1 MSGKHCEENSRNRVA
16 VVLEGG
22 IVQAV
27 VADRLGEIEVV
38 VIDYDADGC
47 DESEIARITQ
57 PDGSTSDAW
66 VYDCMTERPRI
77 SLDEVFAERPDD
89 TVRGRDAASPGKEG
103 T

>member
-1 MSGKHCEENSRNRVA
+1 MSENRSGARRSRNRVA

-22 IVQAV
+22 IVQSV
-27 VADRLGEIEVV
+27 VADRPEDIEVA

-47 DESEIARITQ
+47 DESEIARLTQ

-77 SLDEVFAERPDD
+77 SLDEVFADPPDD
-89 TVRGRDAASPGKEG
+89 TVQS
-103 T
+103 

>member
-1 MSGKHCEENSRNRVA
+1 MSGNCCGDSNSRNRVA

-22 IVQAV
+22 IVQSV
-27 VADRLGEIEVV
+27 VADRPEEIEIA

-47 DESEIARITQ
+47 DESEIARLTQ

-66 VYDCMTERPRI
+66 VYDCMIERPRI

-89 TVRGRDAASPGKEG
+89 TVQC
-103 T
+103 

>member
-1 MSGKHCEENSRNRVA
+1 MSENCSGARRSRNRVA

-22 IVQAV
+22 IVQSV
-27 VADRLGEIEVV
+27 VADRPEDIEVA

-47 DESEIARITQ
+47 DESKIVRLTQ

-77 SLDEVFAERPDD
+77 SLDEVFADPPDD
-89 TVRGRDAASPGKEG
+89 TIQS
-103 T
+103 